1 VVGSVEELP
10 ERSDDGFGGLL
21 QRREL
26 RQLPSEANVDA
37 RANIGGQEKLAR
49 SRRRERTVFWR
60 ADRNLAGAAHPFT
73 IKDDTKSKTARCAS
87 RCFRRGERRV

>member
-21 QRREL
+21 QRREF
-26 RQLPSEANVDA
+26 RQLPGEANIDA
-37 RANIGGQEKLAR
+37 RADIGGQEKLPR
-49 SRRRERTVFWR
+49 SRRRKRTVFWR
-60 ADRNLAGAAHPFT
+60 PDGNLAGAGHPFT

-87 RCFRRGERRV
+87 RRFRR